1 MEQLRR
7 ENKAFAQ
14 ELKDVTDQLGDGGK
28 NVHELQKARRR
39 LECELQEAQ
48 VRMMMTTL
56 HLRGMVIRKRIPAF
70 VIFHSR

>member
-14 ELKDVTDQLGDGGK
+14 ELKDLTDQLGDGGK

-48 VRMMMTTL
+48 VRTRCELSMKDSQGNFEIL
-56 HLRGMVIRKRIPAF
+56 G
-70 VIFHSR
+70 